1 MKERRLLCTRR
12 LLSPERRE
20 EYDAAWT
27 RLHAAATAGGAKA
40 WRFVSEARGD
50 VYVEFLEF
58 AAEHDPREDA
68 EANAALLALEAAFGE
83 PPPPPEAIEE
93 LRSIAGE

>member
-12 LLSPERRE
+12 LVPAERRE
-20 EYDAAWT
+20 EYDAGWT
-27 RLHAAATAGGAKA
+27 RLRAAATAGGAQA
-40 WRFVSEARGD
+40 WRFVTAARGD

-58 AAEHDPREDA
+58 AAEHDAREDA
-68 EANAALLALEAAFGE
+68 EANAALLALKAAFGE
-83 PPPPPEAIEE
+83 PPPPPEATEE